1 MYSNAL
7 YPRWARIHTNAGYYN
22 EGGRHEFYHVSHSV
36 VWQRQRSRGANQRG
50 VVILPWTGQQCQSV
64 QRRTQRVW
72 SISAGFT
79 IMESKDRMNRG
90 PGRGRLPNE
99 NLQRIS
105 RLLGECWRLYKD
117 LQSREPWTIL
127 WWLWRLIRTDWGTG
141 RMSDGT
147 SVRVCLVSGTTWWR
161 YWMVMEES
169 SEAGSWWEYR

>member
-7 YPRWARIHTNAGYYN
+7 YPNAGYYN
-22 EGGRHEFYHVSHSV
+22 EGGQHEFHHVSHSV

-79 IMESKDRMNRG
+79 IVESKDRMKRG

-105 RLLGECWRLYKD
+105 RLLGECL
-117 LQSREPWTIL
+117 
-127 WWLWRLIRTDWGTG
+127 RLIT
-141 RMSDGT
+141 MT
-147 SVRVCLVSGTTWWR
+147 SRYSRRKVAFRENKQLQQVRPCTTLA
-161 YWMVMEES
+161 VVKIL
-169 SEAGSWWEYR
+169 